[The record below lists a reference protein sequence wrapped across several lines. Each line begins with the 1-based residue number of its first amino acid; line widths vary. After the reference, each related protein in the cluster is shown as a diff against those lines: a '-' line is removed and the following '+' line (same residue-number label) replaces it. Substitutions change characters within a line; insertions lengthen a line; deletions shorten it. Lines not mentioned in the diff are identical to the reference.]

1 MSREG
6 DNVFSK
12 DACLRLE
19 LDLPDGQFG
28 PITIDDRGW
37 HEIGRT
43 QFTGID
49 RLARG
54 IARRKSLGSWLLP
67 DLVDA
72 NYQTWSTPSTAS
84 RVVLPGAKVSVAGV
98 DQVW

>member
-54 IARRKSLGSWLLP
+54 IARRKSLGSWLRP
-67 DLVDA
+67 GLVVA
-72 NYQTWSTPSTAS
+72 LSLERTIGTIGLEHARRPAGGRAS
-84 RVVLPGAKVSVAGV
+84 LG
-98 DQVW
+98 